1 MIQPRCGNW
10 AMAEDTLVASPAPA
24 ARPRRH
30 GPESRV
36 DHQPGFVLHTTPWR
50 ETSLIVEAISRD
62 YGRVALV
69 ARGAKRPTSQFRG
82 LLAPFAPLALS
93 WSGRNEVKSLVRVE
107 WVGGLT
113 PLRGNA
119 LLAAFYANELL
130 VRLLARAD
138 PHERL
143 FAHYLQLLRG
153 LADTRHD
160 VTLRTFELELL
171 REIGYAVALDQ
182 CASGQPID
190 AGARYRF
197 APESGPQRI
206 HGPLPD
212 DGVPAVAG
220 STLLAM
226 ARGDFTD
233 ARVAAESKAL
243 LRQLIRY
250 HLGGKPLNTRRILL
264 DLHQL

>member
-1 MIQPRCGNW
+1 
-10 AMAEDTLVASPAPA
+10 MAEAEAPPRSA
-24 ARPRRH
+24 PTRARRL
-30 GPESRV
+30 GPEGRV

-50 ETSLIVEAISRD
+50 ETSLIVEAITRD
-62 YGRVALV
+62 HGRVALV

-93 WSGRNEVKSLVRVE
+93 WSGRNEIKNLVRVE

-113 PLRGNA
+113 PLRGNS

-143 FAHYLQLLRG
+143 FAGYLELLHG
-153 LADTRHD
+153 LSGARHD

-171 REIGYAVALDQ
+171 REVGYAVALDQ
-182 CASGQPID
+182 CASGEPID
-190 AGARYRF
+190 ASARYRF
-197 APESGPQRI
+197 APESGPQRVD
-206 HGPLPD
+206 LQQRD
-212 DGVPAVAG
+212 DGTAAVAG
-220 STLLAM
+220 STLIAM
-226 ARGDFTD
+226 ARGDFSD
-233 ARVAAESKAL
+233 SRVAAEAKAL

-264 DLHQL
+264 DLQQL

>member
-1 MIQPRCGNW
+1 
-10 AMAEDTLVASPAPA
+10 MADGAIDTGPVARRPLRRAGD
-24 ARPRRH
+24 ARI
-30 GPESRV
+30 

-50 ETSLIVEAISRD
+50 ETSLIVEAFTRD
-62 YGRVALV
+62 HGRVGLV

-93 WSGRNEVKSLVRVE
+93 WSGRNEIKNLVRVE

-113 PLRGNA
+113 PLRGRA

-143 FAHYLQLLRG
+143 FDHYLQMLRG
-153 LADTRHD
+153 LADARQD
-160 VTLRTFELELL
+160 ATLRAFELELL
-171 REIGYAVALDQ
+171 REVGYAVPLDQ
-182 CASGQPID
+182 CTNGDPIEAS
-190 AGARYRF
+190 ARYQFRPGVG
-197 APESGPQRI
+197 AHRLG
-206 HGPLPD
+206 PD
-212 DGVPAVAG
+212 DKVEEGTSVSGA
-220 STLLAM
+220 TLLAM
-226 ARGDFTD
+226 SRGEFAD
-233 ARVAAESKAL
+233 ARVSAEAKRM

-250 HLGGKPLNTRRILL
+250 HLDGKPLNTRRILL